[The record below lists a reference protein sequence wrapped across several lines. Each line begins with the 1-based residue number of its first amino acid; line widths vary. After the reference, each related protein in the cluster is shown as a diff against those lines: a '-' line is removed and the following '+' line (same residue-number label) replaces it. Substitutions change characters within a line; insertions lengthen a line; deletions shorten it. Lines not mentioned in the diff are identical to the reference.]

1 MSENGILLTDYEK
14 IVQKN
19 LIDYDTFK
27 RINRDA
33 KNVKEKLPTQW
44 KNDPKNIRNQKM
56 EE

>member
-44 KNDPKNIRNQKM
+44 KNDPKNIRN
-56 EE
+56 